1 VKGRYPTAQWG
12 CQVADKP
19 EAPTN
24 WAQARARIDR
34 GETGDKIAV
43 DDPATAPLGTDAE
56 AGGAS
61 TAATDIA
68 RSAELQSHGGEA
80 RAAAQA
86 PRTAGRRQLVP
97 WLVVILAL
105 AIAVIAALL
114 VAE

>member
-1 VKGRYPTAQWG
+1 VAQ
-12 CQVADKP
+12 KP
-19 EAPTN
+19 EAPVN

-43 DDPATAPLGTDAE
+43 DDPAMAPLGTDAE

-61 TAATDIA
+61 TPAGDIA
-68 RSAELQSHGGEA
+68 RSFELQSHGENA
-80 RAAAQA
+80 RAAARA

-105 AIAVIAALL
+105 ALAVILALL
-114 VAE
+114 VAG